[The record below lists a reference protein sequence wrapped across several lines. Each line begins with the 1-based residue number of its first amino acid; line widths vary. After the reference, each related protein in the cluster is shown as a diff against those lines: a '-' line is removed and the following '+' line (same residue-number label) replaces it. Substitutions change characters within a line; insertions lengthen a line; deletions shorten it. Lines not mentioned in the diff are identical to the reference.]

1 MIMPIKPNY
10 QYSKKIAAFWRE
22 IQKRW
27 RWLLGVLGIVMAW
40 YALRGVAWTGVL
52 GLLAGINTLAILS
65 IVLINLLMLPLMTA
79 RWWLILRALG
89 TPVSLLSVC
98 AYRTAANAISYI
110 TPGPHFGGEPLSVYL
125 LCQRQQIS
133 VSAAAT
139 SVAVDRLLEL
149 LASFAI
155 LTLCL
160 VNLAFAE
167 INPFS
172 GGQQLIIVIGVLGA
186 FSCILFALFT
196 GKRPFSRSASLIRR
210 LYGTYFNLTCRCP
223 GSFLDTI
230 IQGESK
236 AEALFKSH
244 RKQFFLANLFSFGHW
259 IAIFTE
265 FWLMSFF
272 LGVSL
277 SFWQVT
283 AVVVVARLAFFTP
296 FPAGIGVL
304 ESALPWVTA
313 ALGLESALGLSLLMI
328 IRLRDLLFSLAGL
341 GLTMKY
347 LTCHRKVSIIDDI
360 Q

>member
-1 MIMPIKPNY
+1 MQNSTKV
-10 QYSKKIAAFWRE
+10 SSFWRR

-27 RWLLGVLGIVMAW
+27 RWLFGMLGLVVAW
-40 YALRGVAWTGVL
+40 YALRGVAWVEVL
-52 GLLAGINTLAILS
+52 ELFSGIDFLAILS
-65 IVLINLLMLPLMTA
+65 IVAINLLMLPVMTA
-79 RWWLILRALG
+79 RWWLLLRALG

-98 AYRTAANAISYI
+98 AYRTAANAISYL

-125 LCQRQQIS
+125 LHHRQKIS
-133 VSAAAT
+133 VAAAT
-139 SVAVDRLLEL
+139 ASVAVDRLLEL
-149 LASFAI
+149 LASFVV

-172 GGQQLIIVIGVLGA
+172 GGQQLSIVIGVLA
-186 FSCILFALFT
+186 LFCLILFALFT
-196 GKRPFSRSASLIRR
+196 GKRPFSRSVLLISRLHGKYFDQISSRTGSLM
-210 LYGTYFNLTCRCP
+210 
-223 GSFLDTI
+223 DTI
-230 IQGESK
+230 VQGESM
-236 AEALFKSH
+236 AEALFYRH
-244 RKQFFLANLFSFGHW
+244 RYQFLLINLLSFGHW
-259 IAIFTE
+259 IAIFAE

-277 SFWQVT
+277 SFWQMT
-283 AVVVVARLAFFTP
+283 AVVAVARLAFFTP

-313 ALGLESALGLSLLMI
+313 TLGLGSALGFSLLLI

-341 GLTMKY
+341 GLTTKY
-347 LTCHRKVSIIDDI
+347 LTCQRKVSIIDDM